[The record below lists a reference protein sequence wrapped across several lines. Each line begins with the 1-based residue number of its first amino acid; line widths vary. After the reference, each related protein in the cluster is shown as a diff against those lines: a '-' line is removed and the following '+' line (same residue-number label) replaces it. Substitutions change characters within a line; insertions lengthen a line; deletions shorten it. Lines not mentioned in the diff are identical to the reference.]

1 MSHSNAGCFITIEGV
16 EGVGKTTN
24 IQFIAE
30 FLRSRQLQL
39 LLTRE
44 PGGTPIAEQ
53 IRDLLLTKS
62 DEPLNDD
69 AELLLVF
76 AARAQHL
83 AQVIKPALARGE
95 WVVCDR
101 FTDATYAYQ
110 GGGRGFSM
118 PHIAQLEQWVQ
129 QDLRPDITLLLDLP
143 VEVGLARAKQR
154 SDPDRFESERTEFF
168 ERVRDTYLERARQ
181 FPDQYRIIDA
191 SRTLP
196 EVQEQL
202 AGVLTDLL
210 SDRGV
215 L

>member
-143 VEVGLARAKQR
+143 VEIGLARAKQR

>member
-1 MSHSNAGCFITIEGV
+1 MSHNNPGCFITIEGV

-30 FLRSRQLQL
+30 FLRSRALQL

-53 IRDLLLTKS
+53 IRNLLLTKG

-118 PHIAQLEQWVQ
+118 PHIAELEQWVQ

-143 VEVGLARAKQR
+143 VEIGLARAKQR

-168 ERVRDTYLERARQ
+168 ERVRDTYLARARQ
-181 FPDQYRIIDA
+181 FPGQFRIIDA